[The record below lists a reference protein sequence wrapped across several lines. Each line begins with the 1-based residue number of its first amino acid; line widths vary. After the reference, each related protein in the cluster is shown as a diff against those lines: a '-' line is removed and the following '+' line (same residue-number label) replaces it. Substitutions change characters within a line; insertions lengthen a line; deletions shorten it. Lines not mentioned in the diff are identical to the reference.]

1 MTNQSMNQFCPKC
14 GAKNEFN
21 VNFCS
26 QCGTRLSSVTQGP
39 SSGVDNFLRRIKNLL
54 KKISKGYKVSSSGA
68 ILAIFCFFMPWFLV
82 SCEGQ
87 LIANM
92 SGWELAAG
100 TTVGK
105 GYFVLE
111 VPGEPVLFLV
121 LLAGIAVFLL
131 GYFAYKRGMIKPLD
145 GYGLIGLGVL
155 PLLILFIYL
164 FKFKE
169 QVIEEGLQLECQ
181 FGSWGLV
188 LGFWGVILGY
198 IAVIIGGILN
208 LKKSIKSTKQ
218 SQNTD

>member
-1 MTNQSMNQFCPKC
+1 M
-14 GAKNEFN
+14 
-21 VNFCS
+21 
-26 QCGTRLSSVTQGP
+26 
-39 SSGVDNFLRRIKNLL
+39 L

-208 LKKSIKSTKQ
+208 LIKKPIKSTKQ

>member
-1 MTNQSMNQFCPKC
+1 PII
-14 GAKNEFN
+14 E
-21 VNFCS
+21 
-26 QCGTRLSSVTQGP
+26 
-39 SSGVDNFLRRIKNLL
+39 
-54 KKISKGYKVSSSGA
+54 
-68 ILAIFCFFMPWFLV
+68 
-82 SCEGQ
+82 
-87 LIANM
+87 M

-100 TTVGK
+100 TTVK
-105 GYFVLE
+105 KWYFVQE
-111 VPGEPVLFLV
+111 VPGAPILFLV

-164 FKFKE
+164 SRFKE
-169 QVIEEGLQLECQ
+169 QATQEGLCVEYQ
-181 FGSWGLV
+181 FG
-188 LGFWGVILGY
+188 FFGVVLGY